1 MAFGRTTKPTTN
13 APSGNSQHIDTLI
26 GEHSKIIGD
35 LNFEGAVR
43 IDGTFEGNIH
53 SSKEGTLI
61 VSEGGKVKGD
71 VSVPNLILHGS
82 ITGNVQ
88 SSKNLQVG
96 EKGILAGDLFYH
108 IFTVDPGGYIDGR
121 CSHITEDAPAPIAP
135 KKKTTNNKGKAT
147 EV

>member
-1 MAFGRTTKPTTN
+1 MAFGRTTKPTTS

-35 LNFEGAVR
+35 LSFEGAVR
-43 IDGTFEGNIH
+43 IDGMFEGNIH

-61 VSEGGKVKGD
+61 VSEGGKVTGD
-71 VSVPNLILHGS
+71 VAVPNLILHGS

-88 SSKNLQVG
+88 SSKSVQVG
-96 EKGILAGDLFYH
+96 EKGVLTGDLFYH
-108 IFTVDPGGYIDGR
+108 IFTVDTGGYIDGR
-121 CSHITEDAPAPIAP
+121 CSHITEETPVPAAP
-135 KKKTTNNKGKAT
+135 KKKVGNNKGKAT